1 VSNQPAMTNLLLSTG
16 THEGYPHTNFRKEFN
31 NSNNNI
37 SMQVRLI
44 TISEVN
50 IYFYSPGQ
58 ILRGSNINRLST
70 ANRENVIPGIGSLML
85 LTDWEI
91 SLNIEA
97 VDFSETQG
105 VGCLKDEKS
114 YDYCIISKFLKLAN
128 NSMTSPLF
136 SNYRSNWSPDLLEAS
151 KDVIREYYAAIIS
164 PDAARNCP
172 KSCSYFQVKYEQK
185 AKRDV
190 KNVTNTELLFFM
202 PSPVLY

>member
-1 VSNQPAMTNLLLSTG
+1 M
-16 THEGYPHTNFRKEFN
+16 
-31 NSNNNI
+31 
-37 SMQVRLI
+37 RLI

-70 ANRENVIPGIGSLML
+70 ANRENVITSPTGSSML

-91 SLNIEA
+91 SLNIET

-105 VGCLKDEKS
+105 VDCLEDEKS
-114 YDYCIISKFLKLAN
+114 YDFCIISKFLELGN
-128 NSMTSPLF
+128 NSVMSPLF
-136 SNYRSNWSPDLLEAS
+136 LNDRSKWSSDLRGAS
-151 KDVIREYYAAIIS
+151 IEVIWDYYATMIS
-164 PDAARNCP
+164 PDAAKSCP

-190 KNVTNTELLFFM
+190 KIVFYTHLLLFLFA
-202 PSPVLY
+202 SSSIYDIF

>member
-1 VSNQPAMTNLLLSTG
+1 
-16 THEGYPHTNFRKEFN
+16 
-31 NSNNNI
+31 
-37 SMQVRLI
+37 MQVRLI

-105 VGCLKDEKS
+105 VGCLEDEKS

-128 NSMTSPLF
+128 NSMASPLF
-136 SNYRSNWSPDLLEAS
+136 SNYRSMWSPDLEGAS
-151 KDVIREYYAAIIS
+151 KDVIQEYYATIIS

-190 KNVTNTELLFFM
+190 KNVTNTELFFYAI
-202 PSPVLY
+202 SITVLKIFSYC